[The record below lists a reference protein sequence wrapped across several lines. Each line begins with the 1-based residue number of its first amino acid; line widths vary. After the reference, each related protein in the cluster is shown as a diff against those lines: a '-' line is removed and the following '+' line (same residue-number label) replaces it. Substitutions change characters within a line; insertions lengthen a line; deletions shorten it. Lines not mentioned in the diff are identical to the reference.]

1 MIKFDLLFLY
11 LKISEFLF
19 MVFLISS
26 ALFSLLIKASESNS
40 TFFSNDYLSF
50 NTSFD
55 LSKLFGFNLE
65 ILLVNSS
72 KLFIPISKNIWV
84 KGLLSLLSKIP

>member
-1 MIKFDLLFLY
+1 MIKFDFLFLN

-19 MVFLISS
+19 MVFLISL
-26 ALFSLLIKASESNS
+26 ALFSLLVKASDTNA
-40 TFFSNDYLSF
+40 TLFSNDYLSF

-65 ILLVNSS
+65 ILLGNSS
-72 KLFIPISKNIWV
+72 KLFIPKSKNV
-84 KGLLSLLSKIP
+84 